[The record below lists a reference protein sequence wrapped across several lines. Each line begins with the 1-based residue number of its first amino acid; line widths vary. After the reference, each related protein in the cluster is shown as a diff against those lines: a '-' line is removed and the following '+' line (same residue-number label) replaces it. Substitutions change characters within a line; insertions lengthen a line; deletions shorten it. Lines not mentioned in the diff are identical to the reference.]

1 MPIDEEPT
9 VESRRIYQGRI
20 ISVRE
25 DTVRLSNGRLTR
37 REIVEHGETICVVP
51 LDDNNNVL
59 LVEQY
64 RKPTDQKLLEV
75 PAGGMD
81 EGETPEEATLRE
93 LQEEVGFTARRLQH
107 LTTFWLTPGFCTERM
122 HAYLATE
129 LEPSSLEA
137 DDDEKIRVM
146 PTPLDQVFG
155 LIQNNAIRD
164 AKSIAVLLL
173 VLRLREAPA

>member
-1 MPIDEEPT
+1 M
-9 VESRRIYQGRI
+9 
-20 ISVRE
+20 RE
-25 DTVRLSNGRLTR
+25 DTVRLSNGRLTQ

-51 LDDNNNVL
+51 LDDDDNVL

-64 RKPTDQKLLEV
+64 RKPAGQRLLEV
-75 PAGGMD
+75 PAGGID
-81 EGETPEEATLRE
+81 EGEMPEEATLRE
-93 LQEEVGFTARRLQH
+93 LQEEVGFTARKLQH

-137 DDDEKIRVM
+137 DDDEKIRVVPM
-146 PTPLDQVFG
+146 PLGKVFG
-155 LIQNNAIRD
+155 LIQDNAIRD

-173 VLRLREAPA
+173 VLKLREQQS

>member
-1 MPIDEEPT
+1 MSIEEEPI
-9 VESRRIYQGRI
+9 VESRLIYQGRI
-20 ISVRE
+20 INVRE
-25 DTVRLSNGRLTR
+25 DTVRLSNGKLTQ

-51 LDDNNNVL
+51 LDSNGNVL

-64 RKPTDQKLLEV
+64 RKPAGQRLLEV

-107 LTTFWLTPGFCTERM
+107 LTTFWLTPGFCTEQM

-129 LEPSSLEA
+129 LEPSSLAA
-137 DDDEKIRVM
+137 DDDEDLRVV
-146 PTPLDQVFG
+146 PTPLDKILG
-155 LIQNNAIRD
+155 LIRDNAICD

-173 VLRLREAPA
+173 ALKLREGRS

>member
-1 MPIDEEPT
+1 M
-9 VESRRIYQGRI
+9 
-20 ISVRE
+20 
-25 DTVRLSNGRLTR
+25 RLSNGRLTQ

-51 LDDNNNVL
+51 LDDDDNVL

-64 RKPTDQKLLEV
+64 RKPAGQRLLEV
-75 PAGGMD
+75 PAGGID
-81 EGETPEEATLRE
+81 EGEMPEEATLRE
-93 LQEEVGFTARRLQH
+93 LQEEVGFTARKLQH

-137 DDDEKIRVM
+137 DDDEKIRVVPM
-146 PTPLDQVFG
+146 PLGKVFG
-155 LIQNNAIRD
+155 LIQDNAIRD

-173 VLRLREAPA
+173 VLKLREQQS